1 MDINTTPRWYDWN
14 FIDSN
19 YDYWVE
25 TQPFF
30 IDDFDKWCDD
40 NLSDWHFGY
49 PEIIEDGGPVRFRY
63 WFKYEEDK
71 VKFILKWL

>member
-40 NLSDWHFGY
+40 NLSDWHFG
-49 PEIIEDGGPVRFRY
+49 
-63 WFKYEEDK
+63 
-71 VKFILKWL
+71 